1 MLSAN
6 VGVWSDTLSLP
17 SWFRRRR
24 IGGQVLILVMIS
36 RTIAIKTP
44 FIFINH
50 DISIIVT
57 REKLEGVGSFE
68 QIQKDFRVKPSQAK
82 YATLVKRNTQKYQ
95 ETLYKIVV
103 NVIVIIIIIIVI
115 VFFIIMVTMGG
126 DREQV

>member
-1 MLSAN
+1 M
-6 VGVWSDTLSLP
+6 P

-82 YATLVKRNTQKYQ
+82 YAILVKKEKY
-95 ETLYKIVV
+95 TKIP
-103 NVIVIIIIIIVI
+103 
-115 VFFIIMVTMGG
+115 
-126 DREQV
+126 